1 MAQASGSPGAATLP
15 VNSTHGGFSPAALL
29 GEVDPKYLCGICKK
43 VLRNPIQSYCGH
55 RFCKLCIEPLLASEE
70 AQKCPCCVEERTE
83 SEYSSLK
90 REETFPD
97 NATKR
102 EFHGLPAHCPN
113 DECNWKGTFKEYE
126 SQGITNHSE
135 HTPDRHKA
143 SPTTVNPE
151 TGDCTAPRVK
161 CPFGCSYVS
170 PNALAQHL
178 DTSVVRHVNI
188 LRERVDGA
196 GNSPRENVHSRA
208 NTTSTTRNSPR
219 SSQPAGDSGNLPE
232 KLEILETK
240 VATFESIVG
249 VLNTE
254 IEKCVLKLD
263 TSDRQSRTDKEQVT
277 QANRKLKDLERQ
289 LALKDVTIAELDLR
303 IQAVSTLRPC
313 LRFHFSLGC
322 LDLLHLTGRSV
333 HSGHCLRPP
342 STPHRQVSTLRPL
355 SQATFYTSQ
364 AGQYTQATVSGHH
377 LHLTGRS
384 VHSGQC
390 LRPPYTSQAGQY
402 TQASVSGHLLHL
414 TGRSVHSG
422 QCLRPP
428 FTPHRQVSTL
438 RPVSQA
444 TFYTSQAG
452 QYTQASVSGH
462 ILHLTGRSVHSGQ
475 CLGPPSTP
483 HRQVSTLRPV
493 PQATFYT
500 SQAGQ
505 YTQAS
510 ASGHL
515 LHITGRSVHSGQC
528 LRPPSTPHRQ
538 VSTLRPVSQATFYT
552 SQAGQ
557 YTKATVSGHILH
569 LTGRSV
575 HKGHCLSPPSTP
587 HRQVSTLRPLPQAT
601 FYTSQAGQYTQATV
615 SGHLLHLTGRSVHS
629 GQCLRPHSTPHKQ
642 VSTLRSLSQATFYT
656 SQAGQYTQATAS
668 GHLLHLTGRSVH
680 SGQCLRPHSTPHKQ
694 VSTLRPVP
702 QATIYT
708 SQAGQ
713 YTQASVS
720 GHILHLNRQVS
731 TLRPVPQATIYTSQA
746 GQYTQASVSG
756 HILHLTGRTV
766 HKGHCLRPHST
777 PHRQVSTQ
785 RPLPQPT
792 FYTSQAGYKMCA
804 RIYLNGD
811 GMGKTTHV
819 SLFFVIM
826 RGQFD
831 ALLKWPFRQ
840 KVTMMMLD
848 QAGSDNVVDVFRPD
862 PTSSSFKRP
871 TSEMNI
877 ASGCPLFM
885 RQPQL
890 DQSSPMFVKDDVA
903 FIKVVVD
910 CVDLNWP

>member
-1 MAQASGSPGAATLP
+1 MVGDILCLSGVCSLWLVVACVVDAVCDLQSLE
-15 VNSTHGGFSPAALL
+15 STNYTGVLIWKITDFA
-29 GEVDPKYLCGICKK
+29 KK
-43 VLRNPIQSYCGH
+43 RQDA
-55 RFCKLCIEPLLASEE
+55 R
-70 AQKCPCCVEERTE
+70 
-83 SEYSSLK
+83 
-90 REETFPD
+90 
-97 NATKR
+97 
-102 EFHGLPAHCPN
+102 
-113 DECNWKGTFKEYE
+113 
-126 SQGITNHSE
+126 QG
-135 HTPDRHKA
+135 RM
-143 SPTTVNPE
+143 
-151 TGDCTAPRVK
+151 
-161 CPFGCSYVS
+161 
-170 PNALAQHL
+170 
-178 DTSVVRHVNI
+178 TSVYSPPFYTSQ
-188 LRERVDGA
+188 A
-196 GNSPRENVHSRA
+196 G
-208 NTTSTTRNSPR
+208 
-219 SSQPAGDSGNLPE
+219 QY
-232 KLEILETK
+232 
-240 VATFESIVG
+240 
-249 VLNTE
+249 
-254 IEKCVLKLD
+254 
-263 TSDRQSRTDKEQVT
+263 T
-277 QANRKLKDLERQ
+277 QA
-289 LALKDVTIAELDLR
+289 T
-303 IQAVSTLRPC
+303 VSG
-313 LRFHFSLGC
+313 H
-322 LDLLHLTGRSV
+322 LLHLTGRSV

-364 AGQYTQATVSGHH
+364 AGQYTQATVSGPL

-384 VHSGQC
+384 VHSGHC
-390 LRPPYTSQAGQY
+390 LRPPSTPHRQVSTLRPVSQATFYTSQAGQY

-422 QCLRPP
+422 QCLRPHS
-428 FTPHRQVSTL
+428 TPHRQVSTL
-438 RPVSQA
+438 RPVFQA

-656 SQAGQYTQATAS
+656 SQAGQYTQATVS

-680 SGQCLRPHSTPHKQ
+680 SGQCLWPPSTPHRQ
-694 VSTLRPVP
+694 VSTLRPVS
-702 QATIYT
+702 QATFYT

-713 YTQASVS
+713 YTQASAS
-720 GHILHLNRQVS
+720 GHHLHLTGRSVHSGQCLRPPSTPHRQVS

-756 HILHLTGRTV
+756 HHLHLTGRSV
-766 HKGHCLRPHST
+766 HSGQCLRPPSTPHRQVSTQRPLPQPTFYTSQAGQYTQATASGHLLHLTGRSVHSGHCLRPPSTPHRQVSTLRPLSQATFYTSQAGQYTQASASGHHLHLTGRSVHSGQCLRPHST

-792 FYTSQAGYKMCA
+792 FYTSQAGQYTKATASAHLLHLTGRSVHSGHCL
-804 RIYLNGD
+804 RPPS
-811 GMGKTTHV
+811 TPHRQV
-819 SLFFVIM
+819 STL
-826 RGQFD
+826 RP
-831 ALLKWPFRQ
+831 LS
-840 KVTMMMLD
+840 
-848 QAGSDNVVDVFRPD
+848 QATLY
-862 PTSSSFKRP
+862 TS
-871 TSEMNI
+871 
-877 ASGCPLFM
+877 
-885 RQPQL
+885 
-890 DQSSPMFVKDDVA
+890 
-903 FIKVVVD
+903 
-910 CVDLNWP
+910 